1 MQFTEPESRRVVTGL
16 GDEGNEDLLFNG
28 YRASLRR
35 TRFCRWRVVGM
46 QSDRD
51 VLTVS
56 KLSFRRRVGLGSN
69 WMETGNIQG
78 LDLPRRA
85 LGVSSPVL

>member
-1 MQFTEPESRRVVTGL
+1 MTGL
-16 GDEGNEDLLFNG
+16 GEEGNEDLLFNG

-56 KLSFRRRVGLGSN
+56 KL
-69 WMETGNIQG
+69 
-78 LDLPRRA
+78 
-85 LGVSSPVL
+85 